1 MKGKE
6 SGDVRKSED
15 AEASVGAQMPR
26 AGSIPAAFHHSARP
40 TDMIKRQLAAN
51 RFAIRYRNP
60 ETGKRHFC
68 HLPYF
73 PYKAAFL
80 RDTLGLRAELKKRKA

>member
-1 MKGKE
+1 ML
-6 SGDVRKSED
+6 
-15 AEASVGAQMPR
+15 
-26 AGSIPAAFHHSARP
+26 
-40 TDMIKRQLAAN
+40 KRQLAAN

>member
-1 MKGKE
+1 
-6 SGDVRKSED
+6 VTH
-15 AEASVGAQMPR
+15 PF
-26 AGSIPAAFHHSARP
+26 PYSARP
-40 TDMIKRQLAAN
+40 TEMLKRQLAAN

-73 PYKAAFL
+73 TYKAAFL
-80 RDTLGLRAELKKRKA
+80 RDTLGLRAELRKRKHA